1 MPFPVVAAPNGITL
15 AGGAEFVLHAAR
27 VQAGAELYI
36 GLVEAGVGLLPAGGG
51 TKEMLFRFAG
61 ELEPYEE
68 ADPFEA
74 VKRAFK
80 LVSMGTMST
89 SALDARRLGFL
100 GPADRITMNRDRVLN
115 DAKARAIELSADYT
129 PPVPRTIRALGSEA
143 LGNLAYGIWAMREA
157 GHITDHEV
165 TIGQKIAHVLC
176 GGDGPPR
183 MVTERD
189 ILDLEREAFLSLLGT
204 PKTRE
209 RIVYML
215 ENGKPLRN

>member
-1 MPFPVVAAPNGITL
+1 
-15 AGGAEFVLHAAR
+15 
-27 VQAGAELYI
+27 
-36 GLVEAGVGLLPAGGG
+36 
-51 TKEMLFRFAG
+51 
-61 ELEPYEE
+61 
-68 ADPFEA
+68 
-74 VKRAFK
+74 
-80 LVSMGTMST
+80 
-89 SALDARRLGFL
+89 
-100 GPADRITMNRDRVLN
+100 
-115 DAKARAIELSADYT
+115 
-129 PPVPRTIRALGSEA
+129 
-143 LGNLAYGIWAMREA
+143 MREA